1 MVCPIKTQSSPESDV
16 PVSAR
21 SVERRKSKM
30 TENVNKRQMV
40 ALKDAVVFS
49 VTLDESMY
57 INDAPWLAVVARYF
71 DSDEVREELCGLKPM
86 RGTTTG

>member
-1 MVCPIKTQSSPESDV
+1 M
-16 PVSAR
+16 A
-21 SVERRKSKM
+21 
-30 TENVNKRQMV
+30 ENLNKQQTV
-40 ALKDAVVFS
+40 VVKDAVVFS

-71 DSDEVREELCGLKPM
+71 DSDEVQEELCCLKPM